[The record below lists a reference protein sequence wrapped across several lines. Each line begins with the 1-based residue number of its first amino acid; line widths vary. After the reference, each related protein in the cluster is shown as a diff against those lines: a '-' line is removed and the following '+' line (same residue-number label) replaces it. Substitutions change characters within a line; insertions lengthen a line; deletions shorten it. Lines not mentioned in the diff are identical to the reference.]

1 VLRNLAIGVV
11 LFCLCAPAVP
21 AQSLFF
27 PARNDVEAG
36 VTAAGVPISLDSA
49 GIHVATGD
57 FNGDD
62 ITDAVVTVRLGE
74 PEFGDPNS
82 TDDEVIFIYEGDGR
96 GLFLEPIVLTLPRS
110 TYPGAV
116 VTGKFNA
123 GNDLDFAVAVEDLDG
138 LGTGTAGGVI
148 IFFGDG
154 DFGVTGTDEGLGQE
168 ALSGLTALAA
178 GNLTGDGV
186 EDLVLLNSA
195 SDSYTVFL
203 SPGFAPETAVVTC
216 GGPVA
221 VDLGE
226 LDLAPSLDMAIACDP
241 TSASDQVQTWK
252 GAGSG
257 TFTVYT
263 GQPAPTTLNDP
274 RGLVI
279 ADLNGDDDNDIAV
292 ANRHGLGSQDI
303 AGDVTL
309 LNNDGNGNFVEFN
322 ASPVVVGDTPL
333 SIDAGDIDDDGDMDL
348 VLANLNTEDISV
360 LEATVTGT
368 GQNAQPSYDET
379 FFTSGFQ
386 AMQALFADLN
396 GMGNLDLVVV
406 NANEF
411 NGTLSS
417 YLGGGDD
424 LVQRADVFNSA
435 AVELPNAMAVADF
448 DGSGDPGD
456 MPDDFA
462 VVNELSD
469 TVAVFR
475 STAGNLLATE
485 PFELLDELSFAT
497 GAFPFDILSADL
509 DDEGDADLLVLL
521 SPDPVDGP
529 GSVAVYANNGNGIF
543 SSVTSLAVGN
553 FPFSMALA
561 DFNDD
566 GDEDVVVTNQF
577 DQHFSIFQ
585 GGSGL
590 GFTSM
595 GTQST
600 LNPARSGTSDCTSA
614 PNNPTGPDCL
624 PSGIAVGDF
633 NGDGDMDVVVAT
645 FGDITGGSL
654 QLFEGDGA
662 MGFTHAG
669 ELLTPDPLAP
679 SDSINNEIVLVGN
692 LDGDTNNPPDIVAV
706 GLAPD
711 DFITVHL
718 NDGAGNFTFSDAVN
732 SPFLMPAMDFAPDF
746 APRNSLLED
755 LNADDLPD
763 LAVLGFNSNNLAVLL
778 GEGDGTFEFDTARA
792 TARAQAFGTTNAPRA
807 VATGDFN
814 GDNILDMLA
823 ASQFDSF
830 AILESGF
837 VKRSDINGTG
847 RVDGFDLAQLGRLFG
862 VSEGDPDYEFYLD
875 INMDG
880 TIDGNDLTY
889 LAEAFGRSF

>member
-1 VLRNLAIGVV
+1 VV

-36 VTAAGVPISLDSA
+36 VTAAGVPINLDSA

-57 FNGDD
+57 IDD
-62 ITDAVVTVRLGE
+62 DGILDAVVTVRLGE

-96 GLFLEPIVLTLPRS
+96 GLFLEPIVLTLPRG

-116 VTGKFNA
+116 VTGKFNS
-123 GNDLDFAVAVEDLDG
+123 DSHLDFAVAVEDLDG
-138 LGTGTAGGVI
+138 TGGATAGGVMV
-148 IFFGDG
+148 FFGDG
-154 DFGVTGTDEGLGQE
+154 AFGGTGPDSGLGQE

-178 GNLTGDGV
+178 GNLDGDTV

-195 SDSYTVFL
+195 SDSYTVFM
-203 SPGFAPETAVVTC
+203 SPGFAPSTSVTTC

-226 LDLAPSLDMAIACDP
+226 LDLSPSLDMAVACDP
-241 TSASDQVQTWK
+241 TAASDQVQTWK
-252 GAGSG
+252 GAGNG

-263 GQPAPTTLNDP
+263 GQPAPTSLNDP

-279 ADLNGDDDNDIAV
+279 ADLNDDGDNDIAI
-292 ANRHGLGSQDI
+292 ANRHGLDAQSI

-309 LNNDGNGNFVEFN
+309 LNNDGTGNFVEFS

-333 SIDAGDIDDDGDMDL
+333 SIDAGDIDDDGDTDL
-348 VLANLNTEDISV
+348 LLANLNTEDVSV

-368 GQNAQPSYDET
+368 GQNRQPSYDET

-396 GMGNLDLVVV
+396 GLGNLDLVVV

-417 YLGGGDD
+417 FLGGGDD
-424 LVQRADVFNSA
+424 LVQRADVFNSPN
-435 AVELPNAMAVADF
+435 VELPNAMAVADF

-469 TVAVFR
+469 TVAIFR
-475 STAGNLLATE
+475 STAGNLVATE
-485 PFELLDELSFAT
+485 PFELLDELTFAV
-497 GAFPFDILSADL
+497 GDFPFDILSGDL
-509 DDEGDADLLVLL
+509 DDDGDADLLVLL
-521 SPDPVDGP
+521 SPDPIDGS

-543 SSVTSLAVGN
+543 SSVTTLSVGN

-561 DFNDD
+561 NFD
-566 GDEDVVVTNQF
+566 GDTDEDLVVTNQL
-577 DQHFSIFQ
+577 DQTFSVFQ
-585 GGSGL
+585 GTSGA

-595 GTQST
+595 GTEST
-600 LNPARSGTSDCTSA
+600 LNPARAGSSDCTPTPPA
-614 PNNPTGPDCL
+614 DPTGPDCE
-624 PSGIAVGDF
+624 PSGIAAGDF
-633 NGDGDMDVVVAT
+633 NDDGDMDVVVAT
-645 FGDITGGSL
+645 FGDGAGGAL
-654 QLFEGDGA
+654 QLFQGDGA
-662 MGFTHAG
+662 MGFTHVG
-669 ELLTPDPLAP
+669 ELLTPDPLYP
-679 SDSINNEIVLVGN
+679 SDSISNEIVLVGN

-718 NDGAGNFTFSDAVN
+718 NDGAANFTFSDAVN
-732 SPFLMPAMDFAPDF
+732 SPFLMPSMDFAPDY

-763 LAVLGFNSNNLAVLL
+763 LAVLGFNSNNVAVLL

-792 TARAQAFGTTNAPRA
+792 QAFGTTNAPRA
-807 VATGDFN
+807 LATGDFN

-880 TIDGNDLTY
+880 TIDGSDLTY